1 MGEPKTTAHENCSLA
16 VGIVMTPE
24 PTPTLP
30 ASEEPPVAETAAY
43 QDFDSPW
50 KEAISAYFQPFMQ
63 LFFLPVHDWIDWNQP
78 YEFLD
83 AELQKLTGDSTM
95 GKRYADRLV
104 KVYLQE
110 GSAVWLLIHIEVQC
124 KADDQFNHR
133 MFQYYYRIHD
143 RHGEVE
149 IISLAV
155 VTNERDS
162 SELGKYVAE
171 RDGYGERFT
180 FRVHNLQDW
189 RTRWNELRDRA
200 ATNPFAVVAMA
211 QLVAHQRTRKPVR
224 QARKREL
231 IKLLYEHCYSRE
243 DVLQLLRFI
252 DWMIR
257 LPKDLELELQ
267 QELTTYE
274 EQAHMS
280 YVMSWER
287 FAEERGEKRGEKR
300 GEANALL
307 ILFQTKFGTPVPAV
321 EQQIYE
327 APLDQVQHWLKRIL
341 TVDRPEDLFKTV
353 S

>member
-1 MGEPKTTAHENCSLA
+1 MMSES
-16 VGIVMTPE
+16 
-24 PTPTLP
+24 TPTLP
-30 ASEEPPVAETAAY
+30 VSEKVPAVETAAY

-63 LFFLPVHDWIDWNQP
+63 LFFLPVHDWIDWSLP

-104 KVYLQE
+104 KVYLKD
-110 GSAVWLLIHIEVQC
+110 GPAVWLLIHIEVQG

-171 RDGYGERFT
+171 RDGYGEQFT

-189 RTRWNELRDRA
+189 RSRWDQLRARA

-211 QLVAHQRTRKPVR
+211 QLVAHQRTKKPVR

-231 IKLLYEHCYSRE
+231 IKLLYEHRYSRD

-257 LPKDLELELQ
+257 LPDDLELALR
-267 QELTTYE
+267 QEVIAYE
-274 EQAHMS
+274 GENQMP

-287 FAEERGEKRGEKR
+287 FAEERGEERGEKRGEKRGEERGEKR

-307 ILFQTKFGTPVPAV
+307 ILFQTKFGAPAPAI
-321 EQQIYE
+321 EQQIHE
-327 APLDQVQHWLKRIL
+327 APLEQVQHWLKRIL
-341 TVDRPEDLFKTV
+341 TADRPDDLFKTI